1 MLFRSCA
8 SEFLLQFGGAGYM
21 AVPMPTSGTHVLFLA
36 LFGIGVVV
44 GIRMLSSPQTSNLRL
59 PAVVVCG
66 GGIYGLLSFGYYANR
81 SYASNLV
88 PYILVASVVSIGL
101 FQIWR
106 QHVEFG
112 DRLHRYL
119 CILLLAVPTMTLS
132 RLPDFGNEAQR
143 LFAPDAAVDFAQ
155 RSRWAG
161 MREYIVN
168 YSIMNSRAP
177 DEIAIISE
185 NTVTDSVVAGVRPGL
200 PYNSPKSIVLK
211 SQLARSCRHLQQ
223 SQVQVVFV
231 NSLVMSPAVTAIL
244 TCAGFRLTGSASDVN
259 IFLRSEQS

>member
-1 MLFRSCA
+1 
-8 SEFLLQFGGAGYM
+8 
-21 AVPMPTSGTHVLFLA
+21 
-36 LFGIGVVV
+36 
-44 GIRMLSSPQTSNLRL
+44 
-59 PAVVVCG
+59 
-66 GGIYGLLSFGYYANR
+66 
-81 SYASNLV
+81 
-88 PYILVASVVSIGL
+88 
-101 FQIWR
+101 
-106 QHVEFG
+106 
-112 DRLHRYL
+112 
-119 CILLLAVPTMTLS
+119 
-132 RLPDFGNEAQR
+132 
-143 LFAPDAAVDFAQ
+143 
-155 RSRWAG
+155 